1 MYWIAHMAN
10 ILNFDSKTDPDEII
24 YNDLCKAD
32 FNRFEM
38 SLLIF
43 PFLRRFMNRLLGGF
57 FC

>member
-24 YNDLCKAD
+24 YNYLYKVH

-38 SLLIF
+38 SLLV
-43 PFLRRFMNRLLGGF
+43 LLFKGGF
-57 FC
+57 DSVN